1 MSVIALAYIIFFTF
15 LGGVGLVVVGLYYK
29 RNFFRGKIK
38 CIFYTRSDGVEEH
51 LIRPN
56 GDNQIVWNGGN
67 YLFVRDAIKLGRTF
81 LGEGISTLT
90 FVEDNPYPLIFVE
103 KYAADIGEVTSRQIA
118 ADFDDKMAR
127 ELGAVTSVEGE
138 FGEAAM
144 KKLQN
149 TVIIVGLIIIGVSAI
164 GFWFVGSN
172 NGA

>member
-1 MSVIALAYIIFFTF
+1 MPLIGLVYIIFFTF
-15 LGGVGLVVVGLYYK
+15 LFGAGVMILGLVYK
-29 RNFFRGKIK
+29 RSYFRGKIK

-51 LIRPN
+51 LIKPN
-56 GDNQIVWNGGN
+56 SDNQIVWNGGN
-67 YLFVRDAIKLGRTF
+67 YLFVRDAIKLGKTF

-103 KYAADIGEVTSRQIA
+103 KFAADIGDITSRQIA

-149 TVIIVGLIIIGVSAI
+149 TIIIMGIIIMGVSAI
-164 GFWFVGSN
+164 GFWYIGN
-172 NGA
+172 N